1 MCSFRVDAVTDCD
14 LCKPLD
20 RECSWKER
28 LGFAVDLPAPYLDE
42 KLSDWRGLRANMVQ
56 SQCNFLSIKCQRARR
71 ARRSEALMINR
82 AGGR

>member
-1 MCSFRVDAVTDCD
+1 MCSFRGVEVTDCD
-14 LCKPLD
+14 LCRPLD
-20 RECSWKER
+20 KECSWKER

-56 SQCNFLSIKCQRARR
+56 SQCKFLSIKSPRARR
-71 ARRSEALMINR
+71 IRCSETLMSTC